1 MGTSKI
7 EIEKFD
13 GKGDFNMWKKKMKAV
28 LVQQKCAKAL
38 GDVSGLPE
46 TMKPS
51 EKEEL
56 LETAYSLLILNLAD
70 NVLRQVDEQDTAAK
84 VWSKLDSLYLTKTLS
99 NKIYLKEQLF
109 GFKMDST
116 KSLEDNLDDFK
127 RITVSLANIDE
138 KINDENQ
145 AIIILNSLPESY
157 KDLKSAI

>member
-1 MGTSKI
+1 MGPSKI

-28 LVQQKCAKAL
+28 LVQQKYAKAL

-70 NVLRQVDEQDTAAK
+70 NVLRQVDEQDTAAQ
-84 VWSKLDSLYLTKTLS
+84 VWSKQDIS
-99 NKIYLKEQLF
+99 
-109 GFKMDST
+109 
-116 KSLEDNLDDFK
+116 
-127 RITVSLANIDE
+127 
-138 KINDENQ
+138 
-145 AIIILNSLPESY
+145 
-157 KDLKSAI
+157 